1 MDRVGAATSHSFR
14 EKLVEKALRTLKAFF
29 GGIRLEYLP
38 VLLVYFAYGAAG
50 ITSVAATFWIKK
62 HLNLGP
68 EALAAISFW
77 IAVPWTMKMVFGQFA
92 DSIRILG
99 SARRIYL
106 VIGALLI
113 AAGQFTILGMVL
125 EWPLV
130 MSLGTPGNLLLVAT
144 LISVLGFVLQDVVAD
159 AMSAEVVR
167 REDPRTGEPRAQKD
181 IDAEIGQVQWLGR
194 VAIMTASVL
203 VAGAGGW
210 LAKAYGYAFVYQLAL
225 GIPALSLLAAAVV
238 KPIPLPRSSL
248 NWWILGGGL
257 LFAGF
262 ATGLKILTIPYAEEI
277 VFMAS
282 LAVLAILLSKLGIT
296 KELVI
301 SAAILFVFRA
311 TPGTGAGTSWWMID
325 VLGFD
330 ENFQGWLA
338 QIGTVLGLA
347 GLFIFRKFVT
357 EKPIHV
363 TLAWLTVIGAVLY
376 LPTVGLY
383 YGVHQM
389 IGLPAKIV
397 AVADTAVSAPFGA
410 LSMVP
415 LLMLIARSAPAGQ
428 VATWFAL
435 MASLMN
441 LALSGGELGTIY
453 MNRIFLVERGHYE
466 NLGALLLSVWS
477 VSLVA
482 PLAVILLF
490 KKHLK

>member
-14 EKLVEKALRTLKAFF
+14 EKLVEKALRALKAFF

-50 ITSVAATFWIKK
+50 ITSVAATFCIKK

-68 EALAAISFW
+68 E
-77 IAVPWTMKMVFGQFA
+77 
-92 DSIRILG
+92 
-99 SARRIYL
+99 RRICL

-167 REDPRTGEPRAQKD
+167 KEDPRTGEPRAQKE

-225 GIPALSLLAAAVV
+225 GIPALSLLAGGGV

-338 QIGTVLGLA
+338 QIGTVLGL
-347 GLFIFRKFVT
+347 
-357 EKPIHV
+357 E
-363 TLAWLTVIGAVLY
+363 IG
-376 LPTVGLY
+376 
-383 YGVHQM
+383 
-389 IGLPAKIV
+389 
-397 AVADTAVSAPFGA
+397 
-410 LSMVP
+410 
-415 LLMLIARSAPAGQ
+415 R
-428 VATWFAL
+428 
-435 MASLMN
+435 
-441 LALSGGELGTIY
+441 
-453 MNRIFLVERGHYE
+453 
-466 NLGALLLSVWS
+466 
-477 VSLVA
+477 
-482 PLAVILLF
+482 
-490 KKHLK
+490 